1 VRAAIG
7 RAGAAGLDL
16 VVSTGGASA
25 GDRDCIRDLALAD
38 RQRNVRGAFAGCGNL
53 GGLHVA
59 VVDDVMTTGATL
71 GEVAAA
77 LKRAGAARV
86 LNLVVARTP

>member
-1 VRAAIG
+1 MAAASG
-7 RAGAAGLDL
+7 RPLRSGLVL
-16 VVSTGGASA
+16 RTRNTASQM
-25 GDRDCIRDLALAD
+25 DLALAD